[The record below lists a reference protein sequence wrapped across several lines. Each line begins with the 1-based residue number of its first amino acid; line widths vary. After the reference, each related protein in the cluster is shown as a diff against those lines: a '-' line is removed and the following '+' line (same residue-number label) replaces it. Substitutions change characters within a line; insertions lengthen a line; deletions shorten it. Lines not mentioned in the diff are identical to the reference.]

1 MLEATQII
9 DSIQSA
15 KSTALNQ
22 MVSDKNYREPLQAM
36 VDAEA
41 KLMKLV
47 FGSIEDTMSKFKMI

>member
-1 MLEATQII
+1 MLKATQII
-9 DSIQSA
+9 ESIQST
-15 KSTALNQ
+15 KTTALNQ

-47 FGSIEDTMSKFKMI
+47 FGSIEDTLSKFKVM

>member
-1 MLEATQII
+1 MLKATQII
-9 DSIQSA
+9 ESVQSA

-47 FGSIEDTMSKFKMI
+47 FGSIEDTLAKFKAV